1 MAEKDKTPSGEFT
14 IKFKQTKLES
24 AFDIANYALVTL
36 FAAACI
42 FPFVYVLGFSL
53 TPYEE
58 YLKNPL
64 ALIPKHPTFQAYA
77 QMLSMRLLQTGY
89 INTIIIT
96 VSGTAINLFL
106 LCVSAYPLSKKKL
119 KGRGVIMSLIIFTM
133 FFGGGMIPNY
143 ALLRNLNMLNT
154 YWALIL
160 PGAISAYNLI
170 LMRNFIS
177 TIPESLEESAII
189 DGANEI
195 TVLFKIILPL
205 SVPAIFTFLLFHAVG
220 HWNTYFD
227 SIIYIRDRGLWP
239 LMLVLRELIIEGGG
253 VEGMDALSN
262 DPTRLAQP
270 FTMQM
275 AAIIITVVPILL
287 VYPFIQR
294 YFMKGMLLGSV
305 KG

>member
-1 MAEKDKTPSGEFT
+1 MDDKTNAGQPRITFR
-14 IKFKQTKLES
+14 QTGLET
-24 AFDIANYALVTL
+24 AFDITNYVIVTL

-42 FPFVYVLGFSL
+42 FPFIYVLGFSL
-53 TPYEE
+53 TPYED

-64 ALIPKHPTFQAYA
+64 SLIPKRPTLQAYT

-89 INTIIIT
+89 LNTIIIT
-96 VSGTAINLFL
+96 VAGTALNLFL

-119 KGRGVIMSLIIFTM
+119 KGRGVIMGLIIFTM

-143 ALLRNLNMLNT
+143 ALLRSLNMLDT

-170 LMRNFIS
+170 LMRNFIAA
-177 TIPESLEESAII
+177 IPDSLEESAII

-205 SVPAIFTFLLFHAVG
+205 SIPAIFTFLLFHAVG
-220 HWNTYFD
+220 HWNAYFD
-227 SIIYIRDRGLWP
+227 SIIYLRNRGLWP

-253 VEGMDALSN
+253 LEGMDALSN

-270 FTMQM
+270 FTLQM